1 VDGITSGPGSAQRN
15 PAEGVSL
22 TLPCGRYYRRMWT
35 APIVLVLVF
44 ASIATLGQLRPL
56 PFASVTDYLGTLLF
70 IALLCL
76 LSTGVPWY
84 FRSDRTLV
92 VDQQGARL
100 YRGSREQRFLPWNR
114 ITKVQY
120 GPLTQRLGVLGRYH
134 GFELLIGGTRN
145 ANSIVVF
152 DAFFDIPEGA
162 LETAAAAVGDIA
174 AKRSIPI
181 TARPFR
187 WFYG

>member
-1 VDGITSGPGSAQRN
+1 VDGDASGPGSADGISRR
-15 PAEGVSL
+15 VSL
-22 TLPCGRYYRRMWT
+22 TLPRGRYYRRMWI
-35 APIVLVLVF
+35 APIGLVLFF
-44 ASIATLGQLRPL
+44 AFIATLGQLRPL
-56 PFASVTDYLGTLLF
+56 PFASVTDYLGILLF

-76 LSTGVPWY
+76 LSTGLPRY
-84 FRSDRTLV
+84 FRSNRTLV
-92 VDQQGARL
+92 VDGQGARL

-120 GPLTQRLGVLGRYH
+120 GPLAQNLMVLGRYH

-152 DAFFDIPEGA
+152 DAFFDIPEGM
-162 LETAAAAVGDIA
+162 LEKAATAVGDIA
-174 AKRSIPI
+174 AKRSIPVS
-181 TARPFR
+181 AKPFR